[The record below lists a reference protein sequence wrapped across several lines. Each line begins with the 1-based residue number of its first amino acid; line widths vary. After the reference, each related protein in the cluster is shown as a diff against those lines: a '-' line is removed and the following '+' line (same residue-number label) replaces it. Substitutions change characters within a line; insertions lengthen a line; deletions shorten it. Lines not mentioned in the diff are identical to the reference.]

1 MKRREFLKHTGITSF
16 LLASGHILFSK
27 LLPDAPVQTSPPN
40 VAQAIEK
47 SIKAGFGEG
56 FRVLSFKDHDRR
68 IHADIEHLENRYT
81 VTSGDLIDWKIIA
94 SSVS

>member
-16 LLASGHILFSK
+16 LLASGSVLFAK
-27 LLPDAPVQTSPPN
+27 LLPDASLRTSPPD

-47 SIKAGFGEG
+47 AIKAGFGEG
-56 FRVLSFKDHDRR
+56 FRVLSFQDHDRR
-68 IHADIEHLENRYT
+68 IHAEIEHLENRYT
-81 VTSGDLIDWKIIA
+81 VTSGDLLEWKILA

>member
-16 LLASGHILFSK
+16 LLASGSILFAK
-27 LLPDAPVQTSPPN
+27 WLPDSSLQASPPD

-47 SIKAGFGEG
+47 AVKAGFGAG
-56 FRVLSFKDHDRR
+56 FRVLSFQDHGEQ
-68 IHADIEHLENRYT
+68 IHAEIEHLENRYT
-81 VTSGDLIDWKIIA
+81 VASGDLLEWKILA